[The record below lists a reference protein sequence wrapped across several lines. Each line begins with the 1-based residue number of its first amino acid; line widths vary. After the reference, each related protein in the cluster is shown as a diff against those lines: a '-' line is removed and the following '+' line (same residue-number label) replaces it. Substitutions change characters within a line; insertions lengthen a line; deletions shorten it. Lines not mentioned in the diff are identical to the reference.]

1 MKLVEWMGI
10 ETGVLPKDIT
20 GAAQVGDYVSLKN
33 YDHCTIIIQQGAW
46 AGGTPAVTLEQ
57 ATDVANSLSDSKTLA
72 FTKRWTKVGVTGT
85 TFVETAVV
93 SNTFNLPAVA
103 NTINVLEIDA
113 QDLDVTNGFDCLT
126 AKVASPSTN
135 ADLLSITYLLSGA
148 RFKQAVMLDAKVD

>member
-1 MKLVEWMGI
+1 MKLVELFGI

-20 GAAQVGDYVSLKN
+20 GAAQTGDYVSLKG
-33 YDHCTIIIQQGAW
+33 YDHVSILIQQGAW
-46 AGGTPAVTLEQ
+46 AGATPAVTLFQ
-57 ATDVANSLSDSKTLA
+57 AQDVAATAEKALS

-93 SNTFNLPAVA
+93 SDTFNLPAVA

-113 QDLDVTNGFDCLT
+113 DTLDVNNGFDCVT
-126 AKVASPSTN
+126 VKVASPSTN

-148 RFKQAVMLDAKVD
+148 RFKGAVMPDAKVD